1 MKFTSLYSC
10 SIILHKFIHHFN
22 YLLIRKSNP
31 PFPESKN
38 CRTKCAAVPSGFT
51 GSVFS
56 YLEKHET
63 FFSFSTDSPCLRQ
76 AQTLRHLNSHSAVH
90 QVQNRLYHLMADADN
105 ELTVLFHAMLYFQV
119 LCMGAAD
126 E

>member
-22 YLLIRKSNP
+22 YLLIRKNNP

-51 GSVFS
+51 SSVFS
-56 YLEKHET
+56 YLAKARN
-63 FFSFSTDSPCLRQ
+63 F
-76 AQTLRHLNSHSAVH
+76 
-90 QVQNRLYHLMADADN
+90 
-105 ELTVLFHAMLYFQV
+105 LFLFN
-119 LCMGAAD
+119 
-126 E
+126 

>member
-22 YLLIRKSNP
+22 YLLIRKNNSP
-31 PFPESKN
+31 SPESKN

-56 YLEKHET
+56 YLAKARN
-63 FFSFSTDSPCLRQ
+63 F
-76 AQTLRHLNSHSAVH
+76 
-90 QVQNRLYHLMADADN
+90 
-105 ELTVLFHAMLYFQV
+105 LFLFN
-119 LCMGAAD
+119 
-126 E
+126 

>member
-22 YLLIRKSNP
+22 YLLIKVIRHFLKAKTAAQNVQQSRP
-31 PFPESKN
+31 VLPVLYFPISQ
-38 CRTKCAAVPSGFT
+38 
-51 GSVFS
+51 
-56 YLEKHET
+56 KHET

-76 AQTLRHLNSHSAVH
+76 AQTLCHLNTHSAVH

-105 ELTVLFHAMLYFQV
+105 ELTVLLHAVLYFQV